1 MFLAVHPVLRNDYK
15 SIVALKRNSQNN
27 IFLRSTFDFD
37 SFQELVYQKRWKLV
51 LFLKLLQ
58 RKQCIFTRYLSQNR
72 NDYYLID

>member
-51 LFLKLLQ
+51 LF
-58 RKQCIFTRYLSQNR
+58 
-72 NDYYLID
+72 